1 MLRQLIICTAL
12 LGSFF
17 LSRAIAAEH
26 PDELYRQGYFEEAE
40 EAYALLDM
48 DHPDDVRY
56 RYNRG
61 CAAFQGLEYQTARA
75 AFSSVLRKAEDNEMR
90 FRTAYNLGN
99 TAFMRD
105 DFSAAMAYYKQA
117 IFCNPLSEDA
127 KYNLELT
134 LKELQKLNEKK
145 TDEKKKTRPELGD
158 DTRGGKG
165 SGGRGGEEH
174 TPEEGTDEDL
184 TGELEQVESG
194 EEEMSEDSSDKPT
207 AVMNKK
213 TAEDFLDKIR
223 EDRSHFMHF
232 QVPKDKKRGVKSGKD
247 W

>member
-1 MLRQLIICTAL
+1 MLRQLIICVTL
-12 LGSFF
+12 LGYIF

-26 PDELYRQGYFEEAE
+26 PDELYRQGYFAEAE

-61 CAAFQGLEYQTARA
+61 CAAFQGLEYQAARA
-75 AFSSVLRKAEDNEMR
+75 ALSSVLRKAEDNEMR
-90 FRTAYNLGN
+90 FKTAYNLGN
-99 TAFMRD
+99 TAFMQD
-105 DFSAAMAYYKQA
+105 EVSEAMAYFKQA
-117 IFCNPLSEDA
+117 IFYNPLSEDA

-134 LKELQKLNEKK
+134 LRALQKLNRKK

-158 DTRGGKG
+158 DIRGGKG
-165 SGGRGGEEH
+165 AGGRGGEHHE
-174 TPEEGTDEDL
+174 PEKDADEDL

-194 EEEMSEDSSDKPT
+194 EEEMNEDSPDKPT
-207 AVMNKK
+207 AIMNKK

-223 EDRSHFMHF
+223 EDRSRLMHF

>member
-1 MLRQLIICTAL
+1 MLRQLIICMAL

-26 PDELYRQGYFEEAE
+26 PDELYRQGYFAEAE
-40 EAYALLDM
+40 EAYAHLDM

-99 TAFMRD
+99 TAFMQD
-105 DFSAAMAYYKQA
+105 DFSAAMGYYKQA
-117 IFCNPLSEDA
+117 IYYNPLSEDA

-134 LKELQKLNEKK
+134 LRALQELKREK
-145 TDEKKKTRPELGD
+145 TDEKKTRPELGD
-158 DTRGGKG
+158 DIRGGKG
-165 SGGRGGEEH
+165 AGGRGGEHHE
-174 TPEEGTDEDL
+174 PEKDADEDL

-194 EEEMSEDSSDKPT
+194 EEEMSEDSSEKPT

-223 EDRSHFMHF
+223 EDRSRLMHF

>member
-1 MLRQLIICTAL
+1 MAL

-26 PDELYRQGYFEEAE
+26 PDELYRQGYFVEAE
-40 EAYALLDM
+40 EAYAHLDM
-48 DHPDDVRY
+48 GHPDDVRY

-99 TAFMRD
+99 TAFMQD
-105 DFSAAMAYYKQA
+105 DFSAAMGYYKQA
-117 IFCNPLSEDA
+117 IYYNPLSEDA

-134 LKELQKLNEKK
+134 LRALQELKREK
-145 TDEKKKTRPELGD
+145 TDEKKTRPELGD

-174 TPEEGTDEDL
+174 TPEGDADEDL

-223 EDRSHFMHF
+223 EDRSRLMHF